1 MTTRYRYIVLPI
13 VLIALLAAFSVP
25 ASAVTGGCPSETK
38 YSETIH
44 GGIYYVAQAP
54 PSAVFTDV
62 PDGIKLARLY
72 TGAWG
77 GSPGGCE
84 DFSLTIN
91 DFTTETYHA
100 CDPVTY
106 PERCSV
112 IDTPECRDYVTGCG
126 VHFIAYNATPHIV
139 PGDNTIST
147 SVPSYYGYVLGLLVV
162 YEDPSMPE
170 ITYWINEGSPLMI
183 SDSGCDPDSDEIFI
197 NFDGTTGSTNAM
209 KYWTLGF
216 PSNSAVN
223 PELNGN
229 DIGAPDLMSYLY
241 RWDNIPTSHLNP
253 SSNLFYYYHPN
264 AEYER
269 VYSAVL
275 MLEHGEPSPDI
286 TPPYTDGHNPAK
298 GATDVPL
305 DTNIVVHVSDNG
317 TGVDQSTIVM
327 AVEGSVVTP
336 GITGDKYDYTLTYD
350 PTNDFDHGQVVD
362 VTVNASD
369 LNGTPNVM
377 TTDSYLFTIQE
388 LEPSTPFLI
397 TDWVNNSAGSPVN
410 NPLVNVTNTNTSEV
424 FTAEATAD
432 SNYYQILVSS
442 EDISAG
448 NVLHFYAS
456 DSSNVE
462 EFDHTVTE
470 SEMNAGGFEENITIR
485 FPYTDLVVTEID
497 AYHNATGYPACF
509 NLSNE
514 IDVTVENI
522 GTNAATSSHV
532 SLYIDGEFY
541 GKQSVPV
548 IDPGCNATVQFGWT
562 PTGTDCEDGGTPITY
577 TLRAVADC
585 DGEIEEENEGNNEST
600 TEVTAYWAG
609 YSADE
614 SLSTAFHGTIHGGLN
629 FTTGD
634 GVYTSLYSPGVSTD
648 IHYDITLPD
657 GASVELAR
665 LNVYYTWSKI
675 GTTGVYP
682 SMEVSITNASG
693 TYTLSTAA
701 EYNDRPCD
709 TPAITYDYPF
719 GNYVY
724 DLSPYVTESG
734 TYTVTVENIG
744 ATGHSFA
751 IEPPGMVM
759 LYNDSTK
766 PEYEYWILEGADV
779 LEGGRRGG
787 AGNLALG
794 ECINNATIEGTI
806 DLSSMESA
814 TLGLATPWGGDGG
827 DPSYLYFNGAE
838 IGKDV
843 YHGYSS
849 QYSETLNG
857 VSMHIG
863 STHAQMGVNLTDV
876 TGRLAA
882 SNNIVGQGD
891 DGDSMLVANVFMLVE
906 RSGAKQDDVANAD
919 QSVSGTMSGSY
930 LDTHA
935 SDDVC
940 ESITEVLSTGSPAKN
955 QYSYLEHKWTVDVTG
970 GSEVT
975 FYLEAYHS
983 SSTDGDD
990 FVFAYSTDD
999 NIYTDMVTV
1008 TKTADDDTY
1017 QTYGLPFD
1025 LSGPVYIRVM
1035 DTDQSAGNQ
1044 DLDAI
1049 HIDHLFIR
1057 SVLAPPSYGVT
1068 TTIDEASQTVSPGNS
1083 TTYTVRVKN
1092 SGDLDASYSVVM
1104 SGTAVDEATIDVSP
1118 LNWNTGTLA
1127 PDAENVQTVT
1137 VSTTAST
1144 PETTYTLTATATCDQ
1159 DASVTDSVTSD
1170 LVVSSAGYTDD
1181 KANGDTSVAGAVT
1194 GNYPDT
1200 YESDNVYESITE
1212 VLSTGNPAKN
1222 QYSHLEHKWTVSVTG
1237 GNSVTFYLE
1246 AYHSQSSDGD
1256 DFVFAYSTDDSTYT
1270 DMATVTKT
1278 ADDDTYQT
1286 YDLPGDL
1293 SGTVYI
1299 RVMDTDQ
1306 SIGNKDIDTINIDH
1320 LFIRSESGPLS
1331 YGVTVTIDE
1340 ASRTVAPEEGT
1351 TYTVR
1356 VKNTGDL
1363 DASYSVV
1370 MSGTAV
1376 DETTIGVD
1384 PLNWNIGTLAPNA
1397 ENVTTVTVST
1407 TASTPETAYTLTA
1420 AATCDQDA
1428 SVTDSTTSDLVVSSA
1443 TNAMHIVSIDMSLKT
1458 AGLNINA
1465 IALVTIVDAAG
1476 APVEGATVEGHWSGA
1491 TSDTDSGVTVASGEV
1506 ALSSDKLKSPLSGT
1520 VFTFTV
1526 DDVSLAGWAYDSGA
1540 NAGTSDSITVP

>member
-13 VLIALLAAFSVP
+13 VLMALLAAFSVP
-25 ASAVTGGCPSETK
+25 VSAVTGGCPSETK

-100 CDPVTY
+100 CDPDSY
-106 PERCSV
+106 PERCNV

-126 VHFIAYNATPHIV
+126 VHFIAYNATQHIV

-183 SDSGCDPDSDEIFI
+183 SGSGCDPDSDEIFI
-197 NFDGTTGSTNAM
+197 NFNGTTGSPNAM

-216 PSNSAVN
+216 PSNSGVN

-229 DIGAPDLMSYLY
+229 DIGAPDYLSYLY
-241 RWDNIPTSHLNP
+241 RWDNIPTSYLNP

-264 AEYER
+264 ADYER

-275 MLEHGEPSPDI
+275 MLEHGEASPDT
-286 TPPYTDGHNPAK
+286 TPPYTTGHNPAK
-298 GATDVPL
+298 DVTDVPR
-305 DTNIVVHVSDNG
+305 DTNIVVHVKDDG

-327 AVEGSVVTP
+327 TVEGGVVTP
-336 GITGDKYDYTLTYD
+336 TRTGDKYDYMLTYN
-350 PTNDFDHGQVVD
+350 PATDFDYGQVVD
-362 VTVNASD
+362 VTVDASD

-377 TTDSYLFTIQE
+377 TTDSYSFTIQE

-397 TDWVNNSAGSPVN
+397 SGWANNSAGNPVN

-424 FTAEATAD
+424 FTAETVAD
-432 SNYYQILVSS
+432 SNHYQVLVSS
-442 EDISAG
+442 ENVGAG

-470 SEMNAGGFEENITIR
+470 SEMNAGGFEKNITIR
-485 FPYTDLVVTEID
+485 FPYTDLVVAGID
-497 AYHNATGYPACF
+497 AYHNATGYPAYF
-509 NLSNE
+509 NLYNE
-514 IDVTVENI
+514 IDITVENI
-522 GTNAATSSHV
+522 GTKAATSSHV

-541 GKQSVPV
+541 GKQSVSAL
-548 IDPGCNATVQFGWT
+548 DAGCSAIVQFGWT

-585 DGEIEEENEGNNEST
+585 DGEIDEENEGNNEST
-600 TEVTAYWAG
+600 TEETAYWAG
-609 YSADE
+609 YSSDE

-634 GVYTSLYSPGVSTD
+634 GAYTNLYSPGVSTD

-657 GASVELAR
+657 GVSVELAR

-675 GTTGVYP
+675 DGIGVYP

-693 TYTLSTAA
+693 TYTLSTVA

-709 TPAITYDYPF
+709 TPAITYDYPY

-724 DLSPYVTESG
+724 DLTPYVTESG
-734 TYTVTVENIG
+734 TYTVTVGNVG
-744 ATGHSFA
+744 ATGHSFS
-751 IEPPGMVM
+751 IDPPGMVI
-759 LYNDSTK
+759 LYNDAAK

-787 AGNLALG
+787 AGNLALS
-794 ECINNATIEGTI
+794 ECINNAIIEGTI
-806 DLSSMESA
+806 DLSSMENA

-827 DPSYLYFNGAE
+827 YPSYLYFNGAE

-849 QYSETLNG
+849 LYSETLNG
-857 VSMHIG
+857 MSMHIG
-863 STHAQMGVNLTDV
+863 SASAQMGVNLTDV
-876 TGRLAA
+876 TTCLAA
-882 SNNIVGQGD
+882 SNNVVGQGD
-891 DGDSMLVANVFMLVE
+891 DGDMMLVANVFMLVE
-906 RSGAKQDDVANAD
+906 RGEAKQDDVANAD
-919 QSVSGTMSGSY
+919 IPVKGTMSGSY
-930 LDTHA
+930 VDTHA
-935 SDDVC
+935 SDDVY
-940 ESITEVLSTGSPAKN
+940 ESITEKDSSGKPSGR
-955 QYSYLEHKWTVDVTG
+955 YSYLEHKWTIDVTG
-970 GSEVT
+970 GSSVT
-975 FYLEAYHS
+975 FYLEAHR
-983 SSTDGDD
+983 TANTEGDD
-990 FVFAYSTDD
+990 FVFTYSTDD
-999 NIYTDMVTV
+999 SIYTDMVTV
-1008 TKTADDDTY
+1008 SKNADDGSY
-1017 QTYGLPFD
+1017 QTFD
-1025 LSGPVYIRVM
+1025 L
-1035 DTDQSAGNQ
+1035 
-1044 DLDAI
+1044 
-1049 HIDHLFIR
+1049 
-1057 SVLAPPSYGVT
+1057 PSD
-1068 TTIDEASQTVSPGNS
+1068 I
-1083 TTYTVRVKN
+1083 
-1092 SGDLDASYSVVM
+1092 
-1104 SGTAVDEATIDVSP
+1104 
-1118 LNWNTGTLA
+1118 
-1127 PDAENVQTVT
+1127 
-1137 VSTTAST
+1137 
-1144 PETTYTLTATATCDQ
+1144 
-1159 DASVTDSVTSD
+1159 
-1170 LVVSSAGYTDD
+1170 
-1181 KANGDTSVAGAVT
+1181 
-1194 GNYPDT
+1194 
-1200 YESDNVYESITE
+1200 
-1212 VLSTGNPAKN
+1212 
-1222 QYSHLEHKWTVSVTG
+1222 
-1237 GNSVTFYLE
+1237 
-1246 AYHSQSSDGD
+1246 
-1256 DFVFAYSTDDSTYT
+1256 
-1270 DMATVTKT
+1270 
-1278 ADDDTYQT
+1278 
-1286 YDLPGDL
+1286 

-1299 RVMDTDQ
+1299 RVMDTDRTA
-1306 SIGNKDIDTINIDH
+1306 GNRAQDTIYIDH
-1320 LFIRSESGPLS
+1320 LFIRSESGPPS

-1340 ASRTVAPEEGT
+1340 ASQTVAPGEGT

-1363 DASYSVV
+1363 DASYSVA

-1376 DETTIGVD
+1376 DESTIDVLPSGWTT
-1384 PLNWNIGTLAPNA
+1384 GTLAPNA
-1397 ENVTTVTVST
+1397 ENVQTVTVST
-1407 TASTPETAYTLTA
+1407 TASTPENTYTLTA
-1420 AATCDQDA
+1420 TATCDQDV
-1428 SVTDSTTSDLVVSSA
+1428 SVTNSATSDLVVSSA

-1458 AGLNINA
+1458 AGPNINA

-1491 TSDTDSGVTVASGEV
+1491 TSDTDSGVTAASGEV
-1506 ALSSDKLKSPLSGT
+1506 SLDSDKLKSPPPET

-1526 DDVSLAGWAYDSGA
+1526 DDVSLAGWTYDSGA
-1540 NAGTSDSITVP
+1540 NVETSDSIPVP

>member
-13 VLIALLAAFSVP
+13 VLIALLAAFSTP

-44 GGIYYVAQAP
+44 GGIYFVAQAP

-100 CDPVTY
+100 CDPDSY

-126 VHFIAYNATPHIV
+126 VHFIAYNATPHIT

-183 SDSGCDPDSDEIFI
+183 SGSGCDPDSDEIFI
-197 NFDGTTGSTNAM
+197 NFDGATGSTNAM

-241 RWDNIPTSHLNP
+241 RWDNIPTSYLNP

-275 MLEHGEPSPDI
+275 MLEQGEPSPDT

-298 GATDVPL
+298 DVTDIPL
-305 DTNIVVHVSDNG
+305 DTNIVVHVRDDH

-327 AVEGSVVTP
+327 TVEGGVVEPT
-336 GITGDKYDYTLTYD
+336 ITGAQADYTITYT
-350 PTNDFDHGQVVD
+350 PTADFGYGQVVD
-362 VTVNASD
+362 VTIDASD

-377 TTDSYLFTIQE
+377 TTDSYSFTTQE

-397 TDWVNNSAGSPVN
+397 SDWVNNSAGSPVN

-432 SNYYQILVSS
+432 SNYYQILISS

-485 FPYTDLVVTEID
+485 FPYTDLIVTGID

-509 NLSNE
+509 NLYNE

-522 GTNAATSSHV
+522 GTDAATSSHV
-532 SLYIDGEFY
+532 SLYIDGELS

-548 IDPGCNATVQFGWT
+548 IDPGCSATVQFGWT
-562 PTGTDCEDGGTPITY
+562 PTGTDCEDEGTPITY

-585 DGEIEEENEGNNEST
+585 DGEIDEENEGNNEST
-600 TEVTAYWAG
+600 TEETAYWAG

-614 SLSTAFHGTIHGGLN
+614 SLNTAFHGTIHGGLD

-634 GVYTSLYSPGVSTD
+634 GVYTSLYDPGVSTD

-665 LNVYYTWSKI
+665 LNVYYTWSQI
-675 GTTGVYP
+675 DETGVYP
-682 SMEVSITNASG
+682 SMEVNITNASG
-693 TYTLSTAA
+693 THTLSTVA

-724 DLSPYVTESG
+724 DLSPYVNESR
-734 TYTVTVENIG
+734 TYTVTVKNVG
-744 ATGHSFA
+744 SSGHSFC
-751 IEPPGMVM
+751 IDPPGMVI

-766 PEYEYWILEGADV
+766 PEYEYWILEGADL

-787 AGNLALG
+787 AGNLALS
-794 ECINNATIEGTI
+794 ECINNAIIEGTI

-827 DPSYLYFNGAE
+827 DPSYLYFNGVE

-857 VSMHIG
+857 MSMHIG

-876 TGRLAA
+876 TTCLDA
-882 SNNIVGQGD
+882 SNNVVGQGD
-891 DGDSMLVANVFMLVE
+891 DGDSMLVANVFMLLE
-906 RSGAKQDDVANAD
+906 RGEAKQDDVANAD
-919 QSVSGTMSGSY
+919 TPVSGTVTGSY
-930 LDTHA
+930 PDTQV
-935 SDDVC
+935 SDDVY
-940 ESITEVLSTGSPAKN
+940 ESITEVESGGKPAN
-955 QYSYLEHKWTVDVTG
+955 RYSHLEHKWTVDVTG
-970 GSEVT
+970 GSDVT
-975 FYLEAYHS
+975 FYLEAYRSPS
-983 SSTDGDD
+983 SDGDD

-999 NIYTDMVTV
+999 STYIDMATV
-1008 TKTADDDTY
+1008 TKIADDGSY
-1017 QTYGLPFD
+1017 QTFDLPSD
-1025 LSGPVYIRVM
+1025 LSGTVYIRVK
-1035 DTDQSAGNQ
+1035 DTDQTAGNKA
-1044 DLDAI
+1044 LDTI

-1057 SVLAPPSYGVT
+1057 SGSAPPSYGVT
-1068 TTIDEASQTVSPGNS
+1068 VAIDEASQTVSPGNS

-1092 SGDLDASYSVVM
+1092 TGDLDASYSVVM
-1104 SGTAVDEATIDVSP
+1104 GGTAVDESTIGVLPSG
-1118 LNWNTGTLA
+1118 WNTGTLA
-1127 PDAENVQTVT
+1127 PNAEYVQTVT

-1144 PETTYTLTATATCDQ
+1144 PETTYTLTAAATCDQ
-1159 DASVTDSVTSD
+1159 DASVTDSATSE
-1170 LVVSSAGYTDD
+1170 LVVSSAEYTDD
-1181 KANGDTSVAGAVT
+1181 KANGDTPVAGTVS
-1194 GNYPDT
+1194 GSYPDT
-1200 YESDNVYESITE
+1200 QVSDDVYESITE
-1212 VLSTGNPAKN
+1212 VESGGKPAN
-1222 QYSHLEHKWTVSVTG
+1222 RYSHLEHKWTVDVTG
-1237 GNSVTFYLE
+1237 GSDVTFYLE
-1246 AYHSQSSDGD
+1246 AYRSPSSDGD
-1256 DFVFAYSTDDSTYT
+1256 DFVFAYSTDDSTYI
-1270 DMATVTKT
+1270 DMATVTKI
-1278 ADDDTYQT
+1278 ADDGSYQT
-1286 YDLPGDL
+1286 FDLPSDL

-1299 RVMDTDQ
+1299 RVKDTDQ
-1306 SIGNKDIDTINIDH
+1306 TAGNKALDTIHIDH
-1320 LFIRSESGPLS
+1320 LFIRSGSAPPS

-1340 ASRTVAPEEGT
+1340 ASQTVTPGDGT

-1356 VKNTGDL
+1356 VKNTGDF

-1370 MSGTAV
+1370 MTGTAV
-1376 DETTIGVD
+1376 DESTIGVD
-1384 PLNWNIGTLAPNA
+1384 PLNWNTGTLALNA
-1397 ENVTTVTVST
+1397 EYVQTVTVST
-1407 TASTPETAYTLTA
+1407 TASTPETTYALTA
-1420 AATCDQDA
+1420 AATCDQDVGVIGSA
-1428 SVTDSTTSDLVVSSA
+1428 TSDLVVSSV
-1443 TNAMHIVSIDMSLKT
+1443 TNAMHIVSIDMSFKT
-1458 AGLNINA
+1458 AGPNTNA
-1465 IALVTIVDAAG
+1465 VALVTIVDAAG
-1476 APVEGATVEGHWSGA
+1476 APVEGATVEGHWSDA

-1506 ALSSDKLKSPLSGT
+1506 SLDSDKLKSPPSGT

-1526 DDVSLAGWAYDSGA
+1526 DGVSLAGWTYDSGA
-1540 NAGTSDSITVP
+1540 NVETSDGITVP

>member
-1 MTTRYRYIVLPI
+1 MKTRYGYIVLPI
-13 VLIALLAAFSVP
+13 VLIALLVAFSIPV
-25 ASAVTGGCPSETK
+25 SAVTGGCPSETK

-72 TGAWG
+72 TGDWG
-77 GSPGGCE
+77 GSPGNCV

-100 CDPVTY
+100 CDPDSY

-126 VHFIAYNATPHIV
+126 VHFIAYNATQHIV

-183 SDSGCDPDSDEIFI
+183 SGSGCDPDSDEIFI

-229 DIGAPDLMSYLY
+229 DIGAPDLWSYLY

-305 DTNIVVHVSDNG
+305 DTNIVVHVKDDH
-317 TGVDQSTIVM
+317 TGVDDSTIVM
-327 AVEGSVVTP
+327 TVEGGVVEP
-336 GITGDKYDYTLTYD
+336 IITGAQADYTITYT
-350 PTNDFDHGQVVD
+350 PPADFDYGQVVD

-377 TTDSYLFTIQE
+377 PADSYSFTILE
-388 LEPSTPFLI
+388 LVPSTPSLI
-397 TDWVNNSAGSPVN
+397 SGWANNSAGNPVN

-424 FTAEATAD
+424 FTAETVAD
-432 SNYYQILVSS
+432 SNHYQVMVSY
-442 EDISAG
+442 EDVSAG
-448 NVLHFYAS
+448 NVLHFYARD
-456 DSSNVE
+456 DSGNVE
-462 EFDHTVTE
+462 EFDHTVTGAE
-470 SEMNAGGFEENITIR
+470 TNAGGFEENITIR
-485 FPYTDLVVTEID
+485 FPYTDLIVTGID

-514 IDVTVENI
+514 IDITVENI

-548 IDPGCNATVQFGWT
+548 IDPGCSATVQFGWT
-562 PTGTDCEDGGTPITY
+562 PTGTDCEDGGTPTTY
-577 TLRAVADC
+577 TLKAVADC
-585 DGEIEEENEGNNEST
+585 DGEIDEENEGNNEST
-600 TEVTAYWAG
+600 TEETAYWAG

-614 SLSTAFHGTIHGGLN
+614 SLNTAFHGTIHGGLN

-634 GVYTSLYSPGVSTD
+634 GVYTGLHSPGESTD

-665 LNVYYTWSKI
+665 LNVYYTWSQI

-693 TYTLSTAA
+693 TYTLSTAS

-709 TPAITYDYPF
+709 TPAIAYDYPY

-724 DLSPYVTESG
+724 DLTPYVTESG
-734 TYTVTVENIG
+734 IYTVTVENTG
-744 ATGHSFA
+744 VTGHSFA

-806 DLSSMESA
+806 DLSKMESA

-827 DPSYLYFNGAE
+827 DPSYLYFNGVE

-857 VSMHIG
+857 MSMHIG

-876 TGRLAA
+876 TGRLAP
-882 SNNIVGQGD
+882 SNNVVGQGD

-906 RSGAKQDDVANAD
+906 RGEAKQDDVANAD
-919 QSVSGTMSGSY
+919 TDVSGTVSGSY
-930 LDTHA
+930 VDTQA
-935 SDDVC
+935 SD
-940 ESITEVLSTGSPAKN
+940 
-955 QYSYLEHKWTVDVTG
+955 
-970 GSEVT
+970 
-975 FYLEAYHS
+975 
-983 SSTDGDD
+983 
-990 FVFAYSTDD
+990 
-999 NIYTDMVTV
+999 
-1008 TKTADDDTY
+1008 
-1017 QTYGLPFD
+1017 
-1025 LSGPVYIRVM
+1025 
-1035 DTDQSAGNQ
+1035 
-1044 DLDAI
+1044 
-1049 HIDHLFIR
+1049 
-1057 SVLAPPSYGVT
+1057 
-1068 TTIDEASQTVSPGNS
+1068 
-1083 TTYTVRVKN
+1083 
-1092 SGDLDASYSVVM
+1092 
-1104 SGTAVDEATIDVSP
+1104 
-1118 LNWNTGTLA
+1118 
-1127 PDAENVQTVT
+1127 
-1137 VSTTAST
+1137 
-1144 PETTYTLTATATCDQ
+1144 
-1159 DASVTDSVTSD
+1159 
-1170 LVVSSAGYTDD
+1170 
-1181 KANGDTSVAGAVT
+1181 GA
-1194 GNYPDT
+1194 
-1200 YESDNVYESITE
+1200 YESITE
-1212 VLSTGNPAKN
+1212 VESGGKPAN
-1222 QYSHLEHKWTVSVTG
+1222 RYSHLEHKWTIDVTG
-1237 GNSVTFYLE
+1237 GSEITFYLE

-1270 DMATVTKT
+1270 DMTTVTKI
-1278 ADDDTYQT
+1278 ADDGSYQT
-1286 YDLPGDL
+1286 CDLPSDL

-1306 SIGNKDIDTINIDH
+1306 SAGNHDLDAIHIDH
-1320 LFIRSESGPLS
+1320 LFIRSAIAPPS

-1340 ASRTVAPEEGT
+1340 ASQTVSPGNST

-1363 DASYSVV
+1363 DASYSAV
-1370 MSGTAV
+1370 MTGTAV
-1376 DETTIGVD
+1376 DETTIDVD
-1384 PLNWNIGTLAPNA
+1384 PINWNTGILGPNAENVQTVTVSTAASTTEMTYTLTAAAICDQDVSVTGSATSDLVVSSAGYADDKANGDTSVTGTVSGSYLDTHESYDVYESITEVLSTGNPAKNQYSHLEHKWTVDVTGGNSVTFYLEAYRSSSSDGDDFVFAYSTDDSTYTDMATVTKIADDGSYQTFDLPSTLSGTVYIRVMDADQSIGNQDLDTIHIDHLFIRSESGPPSYGVTVTIDEASQTVSPGNSTTYTVRAKNTCDLDASYSAVMTGTAVDETTIDVVPSGWITGTLAPNA
-1397 ENVTTVTVST
+1397 EDVTTVTVST
-1407 TASTPETAYTLTA
+1407 TASTPETTYTLTA

-1428 SVTDSTTSDLVVSSA
+1428 SVTDSTTSDLVVSSV

-1458 AGLNINA
+1458 AGPNINA

-1476 APVEGATVEGHWSGA
+1476 APVEGATVEGHWSDA

-1506 ALSSDKLKSPLSGT
+1506 SLDSDKLKSPPSGT

-1526 DDVSLAGWAYDSGA
+1526 DGVSLAGWTYDPGA
-1540 NAGTSDSITVP
+1540 NVETSDGITVP